1 MNRLKQ
7 YRNHLG
13 KTQSEMADYLNV
25 TELDIKLWENK
36 PNPAIERLCSI
47 IMKDWAMNEF
57 KVALNRDLCIGVV

>member
-1 MNRLKQ
+1 MTRLKQ

-36 PNPAIERLCSI
+36 ANPAIERLCSI
-47 IMKDWAMNEF
+47 IMKDWAVSQLENAF
-57 KVALNRDLCIGVV
+57 RQNLCIGVV

>member
-1 MNRLKQ
+1 MTRLKQ

-47 IMKDWAMNEF
+47 IMKDWAVSQLENAF
-57 KVALNRDLCIGVV
+57 RQNLSIGVV